1 MTFMD
6 ILAHR
11 LLHTILSY
19 FLYSAASSS
28 IKVNPF
34 LITTSPLVYIIKI
47 VTLFQNK
54 RNNLIINCFMVV
66 NLFILTYI
74 FYINGN
80 NIFEGYY
87 EKITKG
93 YL

>member
-1 MTFMD
+1 
-6 ILAHR
+6 
-11 LLHTILSY
+11 
-19 FLYSAASSS
+19 
-28 IKVNPF
+28 
-34 LITTSPLVYIIKI
+34 
-47 VTLFQNK
+47 
-54 RNNLIINCFMVV
+54 MVV